1 VLCALCGFL
10 ESMKNPKLFA
20 FAAPSGG
27 GKTSIIK
34 PLLKKYPEIEFS
46 VSATTR
52 SMRPGETDGR
62 DYFFLSKTEFERLI
76 AEGGFVEHEFFF
88 DNHYGTLKRE
98 VDRALTAGHSMIFD
112 VDVKGALSIRKM
124 YPNDSVLIFI
134 VPPSL
139 ETLEQRLRSRGTEDE
154 QKVRT
159 RLQRA
164 AMEMETGKQFD
175 ATVVNDDLNKAIADV
190 DTIIT
195 RYIFS

>member
-1 VLCALCGFL
+1 
-10 ESMKNPKLFA
+10 MKNPKLFA

-52 SMRPGETDGR
+52 SMRPGETDGK
-62 DYFFLSKTEFERLI
+62 DYYFLSKPEFERLI
-76 AEGGFVEHEFFF
+76 GEGGFVEHEFFF

-98 VDRALTAGHSMIFD
+98 VDRALKAGHSMIFD
-112 VDVKGALSIRKM
+112 VDVKGALSIRRM
-124 YPNDSVLIFI
+124 YPNESVLIFI
-134 VPPSL
+134 VPPSIDV
-139 ETLEQRLRSRGTEDE
+139 LEQRLRTRGTEDE

-175 ATVVNDDLNKAIADV
+175 ATVVNDDLERAIADA
-190 DTIIT
+190 DRIIT
-195 RYIFS
+195 KHIFS

>member
-1 VLCALCGFL
+1 
-10 ESMKNPKLFA
+10 MKNPKLFA

-34 PLLKKYPEIEFS
+34 PMLAKYPEIEFS

-52 SMRPGETDGR
+52 AMRPGEVNGK
-62 DYFFLSKTEFERLI
+62 DYFFLSKEEFERLI
-76 AEGGFVEHEFFF
+76 GEGGFVEHEFFF

-98 VDRALTAGHSMIFD
+98 VDRALKAGHAMIFD
-112 VDVKGALSIRKM
+112 VDVKGALSIRRM
-124 YPNDSVLIFI
+124 YPDESVLIFI

-139 ETLEQRLRSRGTEDE
+139 EVLEQRLRSRGTEDD

-175 ATVVNDDLNKAIADV
+175 ETVVNDDLPSAIAAV
-190 DTIIT
+190 DAII
-195 RYIFS
+195 RKHSHI